1 MPADSVA
8 VAKDM
13 LRHLNQWQ
21 KKPCRFALEEL
32 PNKAPAL
39 MLQPLASSGI
49 ERKYIDGS
57 FIGQFTFAVY
67 YRDDMMDTADKL
79 SAYDT
84 LEALA
89 YWLENSPLPILGGK
103 RIALKIEQTA
113 TPALAQTDDDTED
126 YQTIFSL
133 RYKQSV

>member
-13 LRHLNQWQ
+13 LRHLNRWQ
-21 KKPCRFALEEL
+21 DKPCKFALEEL

-103 RIALKIEQTA
+103 RTALKIEQTA